1 MVIKINKHIL
11 VMFMGQFGVFRSAIQ
26 TPTVENLQIC
36 KFYNT
41 YKISAQVINNFS
53 KN

>member
-26 TPTVENLQIC
+26 TQQW
-36 KFYNT
+36 KFE
-41 YKISAQVINNFS
+41 IL
-53 KN
+53 